1 MCFSKCSPM
10 QLEDEEFFTT
20 KISWFSFQPFR
31 QARFDCHSTLGEEK
45 KVRFNGDSAV
55 PLWCLEDVDLMQ
67 LHILLPQ
74 PNGKRQTQTI
84 EIVRLW
90 PWSWAIRS
98 YYCSNFWCIFQ
109 EQMFFQCFS
118 RPKFHH
124 SKQASCPNRFTK
136 QMRSAPGHF
145 CIGDPKQ
152 V

>member
-1 MCFSKCSPM
+1 M

-31 QARFDCHSTLGEEK
+31 QAQFDCHSTLGEEE

-84 EIVRLW
+84 EIVRLCHDLG
-90 PWSWAIRS
+90 PYEAIIVQILMHLPRADV
-98 YYCSNFWCIFQ
+98 
-109 EQMFFQCFS
+109 FQCFS

-136 QMRSAPGHF
+136 QMRSAPVILHR
-145 CIGDPKQ
+145 
-152 V
+152 